1 MSLSWPEKKLI
12 SVRGT
17 LVERQIFG
25 RFSFPSFHDRFCRPV
40 SMTTWPKRYVGANDA
55 GREGGEETEQRRRDE
70 VCTGPDE
77 RPANICIARRGFAE
91 NQCAADRM
99 DVFEK
104 NISVQGAYKVIQKRP
119 SLAIRIE

>member
-12 SVRGT
+12 SVRGM

-55 GREGGEETEQRRRDE
+55 GREGGRRQNRDGETK
-70 VCTGPDE
+70 CAPGPTNV
-77 RPANICIARRGFAE
+77 RQIFA
-91 NQCAADRM
+91 
-99 DVFEK
+99 
-104 NISVQGAYKVIQKRP
+104 
-119 SLAIRIE
+119 